1 MNESAAVPSIDIPY
15 VLTREEIRQY
25 QRGGHM
31 ILREVAS
38 AEEIALYR
46 PVIEEVTREWAR
58 KRETQG
64 RIEEYGRFFLQV
76 TNVWRLHDALRR
88 FVFARRFARIAAE
101 LMGVQGVRLY
111 HDQALFKPP
120 GGKATPWH
128 QDQFYWPLDTR
139 HTITMWMPLVDVPET
154 MGTMR
159 FASGSHIDGPLVN
172 LAISDKAHDLFDEI
186 ISTRQFPIVSHAL
199 RAGDATFHAGWT
211 VHSTYANSSNNVRE
225 VMTVIYYADGTR
237 LREPESEFQKTDLKV
252 FHPGQKPG
260 DLAASEFNPLLYP

>member
-1 MNESAAVPSIDIPY
+1 MSESTSPPSLDTPY
-15 VLTREEIRQY
+15 FLSPDELKVYRED
-25 QRGGHM
+25 GH
-31 ILREVAS
+31 ILLRNVAS
-38 AEEIALYR
+38 AEEVAAYR
-46 PVIEEVTREWAR
+46 PVVEQVMNEWTRKA
-58 KRETQG
+58 ETQG
-64 RIEEYGRFFLQV
+64 RIETYGTFFQQV
-76 TNVWRLHDALRR
+76 TNVWRMNEILRR
-88 FVFARRFARIAAE
+88 FVFAKRFARLACE

-139 HTITMWMPLVDVPET
+139 HTITMWMPLVDVPEA

-159 FASGSHIDGPLVN
+159 FAAGSHIQGPLVH
-172 LAISDKAHDLFDEI
+172 LSISDSSHAVYEELI
-186 ISTRQFPIVSHAL
+186 ATRNFPIVSHAL

-211 VHSTYANSSNNVRE
+211 VHSTYANTSNNVRE

-237 LREPESEFQKTDLKV
+237 LRKPESDYQKADMEV

-260 DLAASEFNPLLYP
+260 DIAASALNPLLYP